1 VLAGLGVGIA
11 SVAHGANLLIAPAI
25 GLLILA
31 TMRRRGGKRTLVAGL
46 AFAGGTMA
54 AILPVTVR
62 NYTVAGD
69 VVLLTS
75 NGGMNFF
82 IGNNSNATG
91 THTVY
96 EYPFALTS
104 LRDYY
109 LRPERG
115 PDEPTP
121 SQVSRNVGAEA
132 WSWIKSDPVAAL
144 GLWTK
149 KFALF
154 WNNTELAINDHYHFF
169 RQFSAVLRL
178 PLVLFGMVAA
188 VGLTGAVCLA
198 GRLRDVR
205 VLYIVL
211 IAQVAA
217 FVVMF
222 VLGRYRFLAAAC
234 LMVMA
239 GGQVAWWVAQI
250 RTGSYRKLGGS
261 LLLLAVFGIGTYWPI
276 EGFDARRG
284 QAKLYAA
291 LGGAYLQQARQAQD
305 SELLDRAID
314 ALTTAAELPWTESG
328 LLASRSRLL
337 FQLGNA
343 WELRGE
349 SERAIDAWRQAE
361 AEVEEELALP
371 RGNYLPVR
379 PPVDVLQRRLQ
390 MVQEKLRRAVGA
402 AE

>member
-1 VLAGLGVGIA
+1 
-11 SVAHGANLLIAPAI
+11 
-25 GLLILA
+25 
-31 TMRRRGGKRTLVAGL
+31 
-46 AFAGGTMA
+46 
-54 AILPVTVR
+54 
-62 NYTVAGD
+62 
-69 VVLLTS
+69 
-75 NGGMNFF
+75 
-82 IGNNSNATG
+82 
-91 THTVY
+91 
-96 EYPFALTS
+96 
-104 LRDYY
+104 
-109 LRPERG
+109 
-115 PDEPTP
+115 
-121 SQVSRNVGAEA
+121 
-132 WSWIKSDPVAAL
+132 
-144 GLWTK
+144 
-149 KFALF
+149 
-154 WNNTELAINDHYHFF
+154 
-169 RQFSAVLRL
+169 
-178 PLVLFGMVAA
+178 
-188 VGLTGAVCLA
+188 
-198 GRLRDVR
+198 
-205 VLYIVL
+205 
-211 IAQVAA
+211 
-217 FVVMF
+217 
-222 VLGRYRFLAAAC
+222 
-234 LMVMA
+234 
-239 GGQVAWWVAQI
+239 
-250 RTGSYRKLGGS
+250 
-261 LLLLAVFGIGTYWPI
+261 LLAVFGIGTYWPI